1 MGGKY
6 MQLQSEKN
14 EEKFMNKIM
23 FFYNVGIPIAGWAF
37 VMLFLNGGL
46 RECFVLLIILCAI
59 LTKVFEKQL
68 GGQSQIYICLPFAG
82 NGCINYCNFM
92 YQR

>member
-1 MGGKY
+1 

-68 GGQSQIYICLPFAG
+68 GDKAKYIYACLLPVMGALTTAISATG
-82 NGCINYCNFM
+82 I
-92 YQR
+92 